1 MQSPPLEFAAMF
13 AAPLAINLLRNAG
26 DPDFDTISE
35 SVRRFR
41 DWLDSNDLPGDWI
54 IVGGV
59 FVSGACFCRHICR
72 PRWARTT
79 T

>member
-1 MQSPPLEFAAMF
+1 MQAPALEFAAMF

-41 DWLDSNDLPGDWI
+41 DYLDSRGLPGDQLIAAGI
-54 IVGGV
+54 IAGGV
-59 FVSGACFCRHICR
+59 GFWRHICR
-72 PRWARTT
+72 PRWARN
-79 T
+79 